1 MEKHSLT
8 PKRAYRVKHVKM
20 KPSTK
25 DEVPKCAACA
35 VASDLGGVSSD
46 LLSTFRLGLHSVV
59 NERLHGLELAH
70 RQYIE
75 VTMLAV
81 PPGLVSCARTAFSSF
96 ERKGRA
102 AGCIV
107 QFAFDSEES
116 IERVVGVNGWAMV
129 NLSHMRRL
137 RIVHE
142 IPEFGRV
149 TPKRCPATLTFL
161 QRGFDIK
168 RVDAVFRA
176 RLEML

>member
-1 MEKHSLT
+1 LEKHSLT

-46 LLSTFRLGLHSVV
+46 L
-59 NERLHGLELAH
+59 LAH